1 MPSAIVFSAFDVF
14 LMFFIENA
22 FYGLFKFTKN
32 DPSFVQFLKFEQAET

>member
-1 MPSAIVFSAFDVF
+1 MFTNAICYRIF
-14 LMFFIENA
+14 MENA